1 MGLFDKKSSSTT
13 NVHETTVSENYV
25 APDNR
30 VGGAGSIMGG
40 NINARTVGNVTMTD
54 HGAIA
59 EATGITRDAIDFA
72 ANQGANAFQF
82 ADNAMNYQTVQALG
96 AQDVLRE
103 SNRNISSLASQ
114 AFTDLTG
121 LSSTISK
128 DSYGFARGIASDATG
143 ALSNAV
149 NQISG
154 VVKRANESDSVE
166 IYRVVALGAAALFGL
181 YLIFGKK

>member
-1 MGLFDKKSSSTT
+1 MGLFSKKSSSTT
-13 NVHETTVSENYV
+13 NLYETTVSENYT

-30 VGGAGSIMGG
+30 IGGAGSIMGG

-59 EATGITRDAIDFA
+59 EATGITRDALDFA

-82 ADNAMNYQTVQALG
+82 ADTALNYQTVQALG

-114 AFTDLTG
+114 AFTD